1 MSGELVVPV
10 SPSAIDTIVRPWW
23 SCWAGLAWGFRR
35 HAVVLWACA
44 GRVDPYTAKSILNI
58 DHPHPF
64 DVVIFYRELCVSLVP
79 EHDLARM
86 IVDATPEYPHNE
98 RKHLS
103 RFCAGRNVFE
113 QGRHALRT
121 IADLMNPVLR
131 EAGIVPLRETDD
143 SDNSR
148 IVTFRDVFDGLR
160 RNYVLRSDEPPQEKQ
175 TGPVIFISEDCPELI
190 SAIPSL
196 EADEPKR
203 PEDVKEVGTK
213 QDQIWAAMM
222 NTYRD
227 YPVILAGEPLAVRRA
242 KHIGQG
248 VDAMHKAQLMR
259 EFDSKQKSRRIRSR

>member
-1 MSGELVVPV
+1 LSTDLSTAV
-10 SPSAIDTIVRPWW
+10 SPSVIDIIVRPWW
-23 SCWAGLAWGFRR
+23 SAYAGMAWGFRR

-44 GRVDPYTAKSILNI
+44 GRVEPYTAKSVLAI

-113 QGRHALRT
+113 QGQYAVRT
-121 IADLMNPVLR
+121 IADLINPVLQK
-131 EAGIVPLRETDD
+131 AGIVALRETDD
-143 SDNSR
+143 GPDSR
-148 IVTFRDVFDGLR
+148 VVTFRDVFDGLR
-160 RNYVLRSDEPPQEKQ
+160 RNYALRSDDPPQEKQ
-175 TGPVIFISEDCPELI
+175 TGPVIFISEECPELI

-222 NTYRD
+222 NVYRD
-227 YPVILAGEPLAVRRA
+227 YPAVVASEPLAVRRA
-242 KHIGQG
+242 KHIQQG
-248 VDAMHKAQLMR
+248 VDPMHQAQLMR
-259 EFDSKQKSRRIRSR
+259 EFDAQNSRRRVRSH

>member
-1 MSGELVVPV
+1 MSTDLSASV
-10 SPSAIDTIVRPWW
+10 SPSAIDTMVRPWW
-23 SCWAGLAWGFRR
+23 SAWAGMAWGFRR
-35 HAVVLWACA
+35 YAAVLWACM
-44 GRVDPYTAKSILNI
+44 GRVEPYVAKSLLNI

-79 EHDLARM
+79 EYDLARM
-86 IVDATPEYPHNE
+86 IVEATPDYPNNE

-103 RFCAGRNVFE
+103 RFCAGKSVFE
-113 QGRHALRT
+113 RGEHAIRN

-131 EAGIVPLRETDD
+131 EAGIVQLRETDD
-143 SDNSR
+143 SQNAR
-148 IVTFRDVFDGLR
+148 VVTFRDVFDGLR
-160 RNYVLRSDEPPQEKQ
+160 RNYVLRSDDPPQEKQ
-175 TGPVIFISEDCPELI
+175 NGPVIFISEECPELI

-227 YPVILAGEPLAVRRA
+227 YPIVLAGEPLAVRRA
-242 KHIGQG
+242 KHIQQG
-248 VDAMHKAQLMR
+248 VDPMHRAQLMR
-259 EFDSKQKSRRIRSR
+259 EFDAKHTRRRIRSH

>member
-1 MSGELVVPV
+1 MGPTSGGDPLSQELVTPNSTSV
-10 SPSAIDTIVRPWW
+10 IETIVRPWW
-23 SCWAGLAWGFRR
+23 SAWAGMAWGFRR

-44 GRVDPYTAKSILNI
+44 GRVDPYTAKSVLAI

-64 DVVIFYRELCVSLVP
+64 EVVIFYRELCASLVP

-86 IVDATPEYPHNE
+86 IVDATPDCPNNE

-103 RFCAGRNVFE
+103 RFCAGKNVFE
-113 QGRHALRT
+113 QGKHSVRT

-131 EAGIVPLRETDD
+131 QAGIVNLRETEDGPD
-143 SDNSR
+143 SR
-148 IVTFRDVFDGLR
+148 VVTFRDVSDGLR
-160 RNYVLRSDEPPQEKQ
+160 RNYAMRSDDPPQDKQ
-175 TGPVIFISEDCPELI
+175 TGPVIFISEECPELI
-190 SAIPSL
+190 SAVPSL

-227 YPVILAGEPLAVRRA
+227 YPSILASEPL
-242 KHIGQG
+242 
-248 VDAMHKAQLMR
+248 
-259 EFDSKQKSRRIRSR
+259 